1 MKEGWE
7 RMEPPAVLGLRQL
20 AEIIK
25 PAFPG
30 KKLLAAERIGVGLSN
45 ANYKIFLDGSTAPY
59 VLRLYRGNAAIAGK
73 ETAIVQRIR
82 HLVPVADF
90 FYMDWSG
97 STFGKPWAILEWKEG
112 ILLRDVFRSGNGSGI
127 ASAAASAGR
136 TLAKIHSF
144 AFSESGFFDQDLKIA
159 DPLRM
164 GGSRLLSF
172 IESCLFDG
180 ACGEWLGKDMAHE
193 VGSSAGNTAHY

>member
-59 VLRLYRGNAAIAGK
+59 VLRLYRGNATIAGK
-73 ETAIVQRIR
+73 ETAIAQRIR

-90 FYMDWSG
+90 LYMDWSC
-97 STFGKPWAILEWKEG
+97 STFSKPWAILEWKEG
-112 ILLRDVFRSGNGSGI
+112 ILLRDVFRSGSGSGI

-136 TLAKIHSF
+136 LFRICSTRLGGRLRLEPVRRYRQYAAVRRGWHGYRA
-144 AFSESGFFDQDLKIA
+144 AFYSSL
-159 DPLRM
+159 P
-164 GGSRLLSF
+164 GGRN
-172 IESCLFDG
+172 G
-180 ACGEWLGKDMAHE
+180 
-193 VGSSAGNTAHY
+193 T